1 MSDFGVLWFSVM
13 FGLFALMFLIECV
26 EQLVAAGR
34 RRLARGPRSPEP
46 NWSAGFS
53 LRRPDSRLRERVRRK
68 VRPSGRT
75 AEINRYKEDL
85 YEP

>member
-1 MSDFGVLWFSVM
+1 MSDFGVLWFSVL
-13 FGLFALMFLIECV
+13 FGLVALMFLIECV

-34 RRLARGPRSPEP
+34 RRLARGPRP
-46 NWSAGFS
+46 
-53 LRRPDSRLRERVRRK
+53 RRK
-68 VRPSGRT
+68 VRPEGRT